1 MKRFK
6 EYERQFKD
14 AFRTSQEIAALDQAA
29 SIAIEGWA
37 HNVRQWS
44 NDEVIHAVYSAPD
57 FEQWQR
63 FRISLKG
70 LTTRAKL
77 LCLAQRVISKV
88 IPEPDNIV
96 VELEWCRIDNYI
108 NSLKRGGQ
116 LDIDYKVVR

>member
-1 MKRFK
+1 MKLFK
-6 EYERQFKD
+6 TYEHQFKD
-14 AFRTSQEIAALDQAA
+14 AFRTPDEIRALDQAG
-29 SIAIEGWA
+29 SMAIEGWA
-37 HNVRQWS
+37 HSVRCWTTEQ
-44 NDEVIHAVYSAPD
+44 VRYAAYSAPD

-88 IPEPDNIV
+88 ISEPDQIV

-108 NSLKRGGQ
+108 NSMRRGGQ
-116 LDIDYKVVR
+116 LDSDYKVIR